1 MRRWWKG
8 QWGGCEHCGTRQER
22 SSLLLNGPGLGCS
35 QCCCPSTNKPFA
47 SRHVIRTVA
56 RKSSTRGLYVR
67 AGGVDIQIWQNFRWF
82 IVFQISIWGGLKL
95 CLGGLSP
102 PKLPRGDGTA
112 YHLRPVDYLK
122 FSLRKNESRVIVF
135 QKYEWLHCWDGTTCS
150 AGTIRI
156 KDWQHYKDFSSY
168 WTTSRSSLQ
177 VMFMITEP
185 WFKSSAATSFR
196 N

>member
-1 MRRWWKG
+1 MLLPQHKQTLCFETCHQNRG
-8 QWGGCEHCGTRQER
+8 QKFVNTGALR
-22 SSLLLNGPGLGCS
+22 SC
-35 QCCCPSTNKPFA
+35 
-47 SRHVIRTVA
+47 R
-56 RKSSTRGLYVR
+56 
-67 AGGVDIQIWQNFRWF
+67 GGVDIQIWQNFRWF

-112 YHLRPVDYLK
+112 CHLRPVDYLK

-135 QKYEWLHCWDGTTCS
+135 QKYEWRHCWDGTTCS